1 MKVKLKR
8 TSAFRKA
15 KRAAGK
21 QLGLG
26 LSVLVFSVIGVVLLR
41 ISSAATASS
50 LEPES
55 GAATRPA
62 MSTLDPTA
70 SGGSAMKFYD
80 KAPPFI
86 ACPTGGN
93 VIQFNGDSNATGNGG
108 YPRFIDIPNYSEHMV
123 AYPGAAFTMDIKYL
137 NENVVSIGTQL
148 KQYFDAC
155 GIPKIVVIEG
165 STNDYFYGS
174 TSAQI
179 IQAVRGINTYLS
191 NKSVK
196 VVWVAQQPPPKPN
209 GQASAWSTAM
219 LTARNEY
226 NSWLTTTGN
235 VAGTVADCTIALQD
249 PSQPGWLNPNFY
261 RIVQLDWF
269 TQEVDIKHLNDNGYT
284 AFAGCVQAKIQTIL

>member
-8 TSAFRKA
+8 TSTFRKA
-15 KRAAGK
+15 TRAAGK
-21 QLGLG
+21 ELGLG
-26 LSVLVFSVIGVVLLR
+26 LTVLVFSVIGVILLR
-41 ISSAATASS
+41 TSSAASPTSI
-50 LEPES
+50 ES
-55 GAATRPA
+55 ENGIAARPA
-62 MSTLDPTA
+62 MATLDPTA
-70 SGGSAMKFYD
+70 SGGSALKFYD

-86 ACPTGGN
+86 ACPTEAN

-108 YPRFIDIPNYSEHMV
+108 YSRFVDIPGYSEHRV
-123 AYPGAAFTMDIKYL
+123 AWPGAAFTMDIKY
-137 NENVVSIGTQL
+137 NGDNVVSIGTQL

-155 GIPKIVVIEG
+155 GVPKIVVIEG

-191 NKSVK
+191 DKNVK

-209 GQASAWSTAM
+209 GQASAWSAAM

-226 NSWLTTTGN
+226 NSWLTTPGN
-235 VAGTVADCTIALQD
+235 VAGTVADCTTALQD

-284 AFAGCVQAKIQTIL
+284 AFAGCVQAKIQSTL